1 VWLPAAK
8 PAVDEFSSYCFC
20 KKLFRMNDP
29 FNLLDP
35 DFLQQA
41 NAMRVVARRVAPA
54 GRWAEHRSRDRGQ
67 GMEFRDYR
75 PYSPGDELKSIDW
88 NVYQR
93 LGRFVVR
100 LFEEMEDLPIYLMPD
115 LSKSMWY
122 EDPPRAITAMKV
134 AVAFASIGLDQHD
147 RVGVLPFGDDLDS
160 TIRPTSGRGR
170 LSLIA
175 DSMSRAAE
183 KARGNPGGTDLA
195 TALSKL
201 RGLRMRE
208 GLLVIISDFF
218 DPHGIEV
225 MMAEL
230 KRTRHRPLLVAV
242 SRKEDRQPNVQG
254 DIRVRDCETGDMQ
267 DVSVTST
274 VMDQYRAAYDVHF
287 ERLEEFARSR
297 QGKLLFLDH
306 ESDVMKQLAQLFEGG
321 SYVA

>member
-1 VWLPAAK
+1 
-8 PAVDEFSSYCFC
+8 
-20 KKLFRMNDP
+20 MNDP

-88 NVYQR
+88 NVYRR

-115 LSKSMWY
+115 LSKSMWHD
-122 EDPPRAITAMKV
+122 DPPRAVTAMKV
-134 AVAFASIGLDQHD
+134 AIAFASIGLDQHD
-147 RVGVLPFGDDLDS
+147 RVGVLPFGEDLDS
-160 TIRPTSGRGR
+160 SIRPTSGRGR

-175 DSMSRAAE
+175 DSLSRAAE
-183 KARGNPGGTDLA
+183 KARDVPSGTDLA
-195 TALSKL
+195 TSLSKL

-218 DPHGIEV
+218 DPQGIEV
-225 MMAEL
+225 MTTEL

-242 SRKEDRQPNVQG
+242 GRGEDREPSLQG

-267 DVSVTST
+267 DVSVTSS
-274 VMDQYRAAYDVHF
+274 VMEEYRRAYDGHF
-287 ERLEEFARSR
+287 EKLQDFARSR
-297 QGKLLFLDH
+297 QGNLLFLDH
-306 ESDVMKQLAQLFEGG
+306 EGDVMKQLSQLFEGG

>member
-1 VWLPAAK
+1 
-8 PAVDEFSSYCFC
+8 
-20 KKLFRMNDP
+20 MNDP

-115 LSKSMWY
+115 LSKSMWH

-147 RVGVLPFGDDLDS
+147 RVGVLPFSDALDS
-160 TIRPTSGRGR
+160 TVRPTSGRGR

-175 DSMSRAAE
+175 DTMSRAAE
-183 KARGNPGGTDLA
+183 KARDNPGGTDLA
-195 TALSKL
+195 AALAKL

-208 GLLVIISDFF
+208 GLLVIVSDFL

-225 MMAEL
+225 MTSEL
-230 KRTRHRPLLVAV
+230 KKTRHRPLLV
-242 SRKEDRQPNVQG
+242 SITRHSDREPDVHG

-267 DVSVTST
+267 DVSVTT
-274 VMDQYRAAYDVHF
+274 HVMEQYREAYDAHIQK
-287 ERLEEFARSR
+287 LQDFARSR
-297 QGKLLFLDH
+297 QGNFLFLDH
-306 ESDVMKQLAQLFEGG
+306 ELDVMKQLAQLFEGG
-321 SYVA
+321 SFVA

>member
-1 VWLPAAK
+1 
-8 PAVDEFSSYCFC
+8 
-20 KKLFRMNDP
+20 MNDP

-115 LSKSMWY
+115 MSKSMWH
-122 EDPPRAITAMKV
+122 ENPPRAVTAMKV

-225 MMAEL
+225 MMSEL

-267 DVSVTST
+267 DVSVTAS
-274 VMDQYRAAYDVHF
+274 VMDQYRTAYDGHF

-297 QGKLLFLDH
+297 QGNLLFLDH
-306 ESDVMKQLAQLFEGG
+306 EADVMKQLAQLFEGG

>member
-1 VWLPAAK
+1 
-8 PAVDEFSSYCFC
+8 
-20 KKLFRMNDP
+20 MNDP

-54 GRWAEHRSRDRGQ
+54 GRWADHRSRDRGQ

-75 PYSPGDELKSIDW
+75 PYSPGDELRSIDW
-88 NVYQR
+88 NVYRR

-115 LSKSMWY
+115 LSKSMWHD
-122 EDPPRAITAMKV
+122 DPARAITAMKV

-147 RVGVLPFGDDLDS
+147 RVGVFPFGDDLDS
-160 TIRPTSGRGR
+160 SIRPTSGRGR

-175 DSMSRAAE
+175 DALSRAAE
-183 KARGNPGGTDLA
+183 KARDMPSGTNLGSS
-195 TALSKL
+195 LSKL

-218 DPHGIEV
+218 DPQGIEV
-225 MMAEL
+225 MTREL

-242 SRKEDRQPNVQG
+242 GRDEDREPSLQG
-254 DIRVRDCETGDMQ
+254 DIRVRDCETGDIH
-267 DVSVTST
+267 DVSVTPS
-274 VMDQYRAAYDVHF
+274 VMEDYRRAYDLHF
-287 ERLEEFARSR
+287 EKLQEFARSR
-297 QGKLLFLDH
+297 KGNLLLLDH
-306 ESDVMKQLAQLFEGG
+306 DRDVMKQLSMLFEGG